1 MIHGYRFQKVSLRIS
16 QSGQRVYFN
25 TESHKD
31 FSVLKGIALSVGY
44 ENALFGSTFG
54 FRVDE
59 KKVLDESHEAHLLVF
74 GNDIAPNER
83 MLFFETPIPIHS
95 SKLEGIYTDSALQS
109 LLGNISYSPGG
120 GVIAQTDVNVK
131 KTYVSGKDIV
141 SYSNAVVD
149 VLPAYNASNVA
160 VVGGGGTAM
169 SGAGATA
176 AAPPPGTPPPPVYY
190 PYDVKIT
197 MFLSKQ

>member
-1 MIHGYRFQKVSLRIS
+1 MIHGYRYQKVSIRIS

-31 FSVLKGIALSVGY
+31 FSLLKGIALSVGY
-44 ENALFGSTFG
+44 DNALFGSTFG

-74 GNDIAPNER
+74 GSDVPPNKR

-95 SKLEGIYTDSALQS
+95 SKLEGIYTDSALQA

-141 SYSNAVVD
+141 SYTTAVVD
-149 VLPAYNASNVA
+149 ALPAYNSSSGVL
-160 VVGGGGTAM
+160 VGSGGGGVAIRGTAG
-169 SGAGATA
+169 S
-176 AAPPPGTPPPPVYY
+176 PGQVRPVYY

-197 MFLSKQ
+197 MFLSK

>member
-1 MIHGYRFQKVSLRIS
+1 MIQGYRFQKVSLRIS
-16 QSGQRVYFN
+16 KSGQRVYFN
-25 TESHKD
+25 AESHKD
-31 FSVLKGIALSVGY
+31 FSMLKGIALSVGY
-44 ENALFGSTFG
+44 DGALFGSTFG

-74 GNDIAPNER
+74 GNDVPPNDR

-95 SKLEGIYTDSALQS
+95 AKLEGIYTDSALQS

-120 GVIAQTDVNVK
+120 GVIAATDVNVK

-149 VLPAYNASNVA
+149 NVPVYNAPINIGLGNSSM
-160 VVGGGGTAM
+160 TM
-169 SGAGATA
+169 PSTGASPSAT
-176 AAPPPGTPPPPVYY
+176 TPVYY

-197 MFLSKQ
+197 MFLSR

>member
-1 MIHGYRFQKVSLRIS
+1 MIQGYRFQKVSLRIS
-16 QSGQRVYFN
+16 KSGQRVYFN
-25 TESHKD
+25 AESHKD
-31 FSVLKGIALSVGY
+31 FSMLKGIALSVGY
-44 ENALFGSTFG
+44 DGALFGSTFG

-74 GNDIAPNER
+74 GNDVSPNDR

-95 SKLEGIYTDSALQS
+95 AKLEGIYTDSALQS

-120 GVIAQTDVNVK
+120 GVIAATDVNVK

-149 VLPAYNASNVA
+149 NVPVYNAPINIGLGNSSM
-160 VVGGGGTAM
+160 TM
-169 SGAGATA
+169 PSTGASPSA
-176 AAPPPGTPPPPVYY
+176 PPPVYY

-197 MFLSKQ
+197 MFLSR

>member
-1 MIHGYRFQKVSLRIS
+1 MIQGYRFQKVSLRIS
-16 QSGQRVYFN
+16 KSGQRVYFN

-31 FSVLKGIALSVGY
+31 FSMLKGIALSVGY
-44 ENALFGSTFG
+44 DGALFGSTFG

-74 GNDIAPNER
+74 GNDVPPNAR

-95 SKLEGIYTDSALQS
+95 AKLEGIYTDSALQS

-120 GVIAQTDVNVK
+120 GVIAATDVNVK

-149 VLPAYNASNVA
+149 NVPVYNAPINIGLGNSSM
-160 VVGGGGTAM
+160 TM
-169 SGAGATA
+169 PSTGASPSASA
-176 AAPPPGTPPPPVYY
+176 PVYY

-197 MFLSKQ
+197 MFLSR